1 MMSDTQY
8 EWLKENLNE
17 GVVSSLRMDIRTH
30 IHMLNEHDSTERW
43 KAGEIHGYLR
53 GLAQCG
59 VLDFYTLL
67 QFKDKMFAEEL
78 YKITKEAEN
87 ARNQE

>member
-30 IHMLNEHDSTERW
+30 IHMLNEHDSTEHW

-78 YKITKEAEN
+78 YRITKEAEN
-87 ARNQE
+87 ARKQE